1 MGEERPSS
9 RTGAPWW
16 QEPGPPAQPEP
27 DSSGPAE
34 TTEPSP
40 PDLSWFERREP
51 FLKALSARIEPV
63 EHVVALTAAALQ
75 DTRAELA
82 SFVEETGRTLRDLS
96 AAVAGLGEQLGT
108 RAGAL
113 DRQVAEGV
121 ARLSETLSGEISA
134 ASEALTAAVRASA
147 RETAQAATA
156 RTDEVSGTVLE
167 RVSEV
172 SESALAGLRE
182 AEEALRTR
190 LGEVEAALRIGVD
203 EAARDVRGR
212 MEQAEEAL
220 RTRLGEVD
228 EAGRGRLA
236 EATAGLGEVVGDLG
250 SRLDSAATV
259 EQVDSAKAALDDAI
273 RSLRQTVGEVRAGLE
288 HAVRSTAV
296 ELREASGRDT
306 GRLADRLSGPLRAV
320 QTGLGR
326 VDRLASVIDS
336 LGRRRG
342 FQELIEAER
351 ALRAEQTAFVDRLT
365 TSGARVSDGIED
377 LAGRID
383 RLEEGLRAAAEETA
397 SLRQLPG
404 HASERVTAAMEQ
416 TRATMEEALEQRF
429 DRSLEASIRGLRA
442 ELERGVPVQDLLQEL
457 HDLARAQAE
466 LAKAQHTV
474 EGMADALRSEVVRL
488 QGTIE
493 GWGRPKTVPEVAAQQ
508 GALEERVAGL
518 EGRVAGLVDAVA
530 DRVTE
535 QVVEALEAK
544 GRRGLFRR

>member
-16 QEPGPPAQPEP
+16 QEPEPPAQPEP

-34 TTEPSP
+34 TTAPSP
-40 PDLSWFERREP
+40 PELSWFERREP

-63 EHVVALTAAALQ
+63 EQVVALTAAALQ
-75 DTRAELA
+75 DTRTELA

-121 ARLSETLSGEISA
+121 ARLSETLSGEITT

-147 RETAQAATA
+147 RETAQEATA
-156 RTDEVSGTVLE
+156 RTDEGSETVLE
-167 RVSEV
+167 RVSEA
-172 SESALAGLRE
+172 SEEALAGLRE
-182 AEEALRTR
+182 AEEALRAR
-190 LGEVEAALRIGVD
+190 LGEVEAALRTGVD

-236 EATAGLGEVVGDLG
+236 EATTGLGEVVGDIG
-250 SRLDSAATV
+250 SRLDAVATAQ
-259 EQVDSAKAALDDAI
+259 QVDSVKAALDDAI

-288 HAVRSTAV
+288 HAVRSTGV

-365 TSGARVSDGIED
+365 TSSARVAEGVED

-383 RLEEGLRAAAEETA
+383 RLEEGLRAAAEDT
-397 SLRQLPG
+397 RQLPG

-429 DRSLEASIRGLRA
+429 DRSLEVSIRGLRA

-457 HDLARAQAE
+457 RDLARVQAE

-474 EGMADALRSEVVRL
+474 EGVADALRSEVVRL

-493 GWGRPKTVPEVAAQQ
+493 GWGRPKTVPEVAAQL
-508 GALEERVAGL
+508 GALEERVTGL